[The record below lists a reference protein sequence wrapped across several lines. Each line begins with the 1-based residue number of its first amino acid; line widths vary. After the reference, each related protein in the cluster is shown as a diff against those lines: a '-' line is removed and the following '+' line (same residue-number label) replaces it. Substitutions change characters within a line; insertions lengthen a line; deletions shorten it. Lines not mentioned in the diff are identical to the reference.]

1 MMPCVS
7 FVLTPWIDNGWM
19 GLQQRRLLQVKCGA
33 RSRLPS
39 PKELPAWGT
48 RASANRLWKNALR
61 LVKIT
66 TDLALLSPTHLFV
79 AFFHSFIFIFIF
91 VFVISSFF
99 TSLFQAQQD
108 IKNDKK
114 MLLNLWKFVN
124 FSFMDCLFFF
134 GFFFCLKKLN
144 DVKWREEKSLWINW
158 NTTTFQT
165 SSEQAYDCLSSSPEC
180 DSNLAL
186 RHGNEHRLHHKKKQ
200 SDSSAI
206 EPNAQFK
213 YHSTFTR
220 STSLP
225 YCSSETES
233 ELYAPYNFYTGDEVC
248 NIPLD

>member
-134 GFFFCLKKLN
+134 GFFFVWRNWMMWNEERKKVCVLIETRLRFRHRVN
-144 DVKWREEKSLWINW
+144 RHMIVCQVRLSATQIWPSVMETSTACIIRKSNRIAV
-158 NTTTFQT
+158 Q
-165 SSEQAYDCLSSSPEC
+165 
-180 DSNLAL
+180 
-186 RHGNEHRLHHKKKQ
+186 
-200 SDSSAI
+200 
-206 EPNAQFK
+206 
-213 YHSTFTR
+213 
-220 STSLP
+220 
-225 YCSSETES
+225 
-233 ELYAPYNFYTGDEVC
+233 
-248 NIPLD
+248 